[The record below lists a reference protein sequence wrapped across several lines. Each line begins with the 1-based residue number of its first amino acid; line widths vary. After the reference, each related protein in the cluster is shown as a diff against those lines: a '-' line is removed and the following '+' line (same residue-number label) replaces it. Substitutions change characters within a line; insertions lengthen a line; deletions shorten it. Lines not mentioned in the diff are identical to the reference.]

1 LVNVM
6 ATEPSVSPSMVLS
19 DAVTSSSSV
28 RHAPASAD
36 VSCPPEPPSVLCS
49 PAVFPELSF
58 PPSCPAPPVPAPPV
72 PSEEAGVDAD
82 GPSLCAVPP
91 SPLQAV
97 SDRPAATARATPPA
111 GTNP

>member
-1 LVNVM
+1 
-6 ATEPSVSPSMVLS
+6 MVLS

-72 PSEEAGVDAD
+72 PEVPSEEAGVDAD
-82 GPSLCAVPP
+82 GPSLCAVPS